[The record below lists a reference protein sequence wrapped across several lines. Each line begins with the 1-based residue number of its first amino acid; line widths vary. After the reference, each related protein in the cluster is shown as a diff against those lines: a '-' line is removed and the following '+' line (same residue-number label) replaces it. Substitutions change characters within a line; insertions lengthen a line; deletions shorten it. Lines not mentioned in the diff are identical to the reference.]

1 MGRLPL
7 PVTRRVLGSRS
18 SFPSSV
24 PPDIQPLTSVALMTD
39 GDNTRNVRAYY
50 GEVKLLAPAAR

>member
-1 MGRLPL
+1 
-7 PVTRRVLGSRS
+7 
-18 SFPSSV
+18 V